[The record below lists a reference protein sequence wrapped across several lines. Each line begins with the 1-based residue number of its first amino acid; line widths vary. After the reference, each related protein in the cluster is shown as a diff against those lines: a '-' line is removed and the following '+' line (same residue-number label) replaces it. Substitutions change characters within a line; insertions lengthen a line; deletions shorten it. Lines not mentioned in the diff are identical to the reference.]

1 MDNDILKNLQDAAL
15 LIYEERAMDL
25 LKSDK
30 EYQQLSE
37 REKDCEKGFQQIQE
51 ILPKSDLKV
60 MGDLLNLRDREAA
73 LYNFWVFVIGI
84 ETGICFIDLLY
95 RNKYNAS

>member
-73 LYNFWVFVIGI
+73 LYNFWVFVVGVNIGFLI
-84 ETGICFIDLLY
+84 KDLLD
-95 RNKYNAS
+95 RTKPI

>member
-1 MDNDILKNLQDAAL
+1 MDNDVLKNLQDAAL
-15 LIYEERAMDL
+15 LVYEGRAMEL

-37 REKDCEKGFQQIQE
+37 LEKECEREFQQIQE
-51 ILPKSDLKV
+51 TLPKSDLKV
-60 MGDLLNLRDREAA
+60 MSDLLNLRDRQAM
-73 LYNFWVFVIGI
+73 LYNFWIFAIGI
-84 ETGICFIDLLY
+84 ETGISFMDLLY